1 MHIFFLK
8 MYILHLLEKT
18 SPPFILYLDFTVRT
32 TGPLKVPEDSMC
44 FQGACFRNE
53 LTSSKIK
60 NKLGFFFI
68 MQVCIIITFLL
79 HLHLI
84 RRHTFDI
91 RMRGVTSWS
100 DFRNTEWNNNTENQ
114 PKHVSLSPD
123 CWGLREEA
131 YQYVREKLWNMIA

>member
-44 FQGACFRNE
+44 FHLAYFRNE

-60 NKLGFFFI
+60 SKPFFSYEYENY
-68 MQVCIIITFLL
+68 TF
-79 HLHLI
+79 
-84 RRHTFDI
+84 F
-91 RMRGVTSWS
+91 
-100 DFRNTEWNNNTENQ
+100 
-114 PKHVSLSPD
+114 
-123 CWGLREEA
+123 
-131 YQYVREKLWNMIA
+131 